1 MSMKAIS
8 FAVFTVLTAT
18 PVFAAAADKAPRLFP
33 DAPPPPLIAASSLP
47 SCCTTVG
54 RLALTQPNL
63 SGVNS
68 TPDRPITEGA
78 ACEAKSSDGA
88 VQAGQICY

>member
-1 MSMKAIS
+1 MKHIGL
-8 FAVFTVLTAT
+8 AVFMALTAT
-18 PVFAAAADKAPRLFP
+18 SVYAATSGKAPHLFP

-54 RLALTQPNL
+54 RLVLTQPDL
-63 SGVNS
+63 RGANS
-68 TPDRPITEGA
+68 IPEEAITEGA

-88 VQAGQICY
+88 IQPGKICY

>member
-47 SCCTTVG
+47 SCCTTGG
-54 RLALTQPNL
+54 RLTLTQSDL
-63 SGVNS
+63 SGANS
-68 TPDRPITEGA
+68 IPEGAITEGA

-88 VQAGQICY
+88 IQAGKICY